1 MKFTAVLAVTLM
13 LAARVADGQS
23 TGKLTLAPTQ
33 PQQDN
38 TIVKKAV
45 KSRLEPMPQSDPA
58 LLGRTDSTPVDIMVK
73 LGYDAV
79 ANYDGDIA
87 GLAATNPQK
96 TGKKLSQNKAAVDA
110 YTRYVIAYETEVL
123 DRIKA
128 KIPAA
133 KVRQYFRT
141 AYGGVAMTVPANKI
155 DELVAIEG
163 VVAAQRDSVEQPVG
177 ARPR

>member
-1 MKFTAVLAVTLM
+1 MRLTAVLAVTAV
-13 LAARVADGQS
+13 LAAPFADAAS
-23 TGKLTLAPTQ
+23 TKSLTLAPTQ
-33 PQQDN
+33 PQQDS
-38 TIVKKAV
+38 TIVKKGA
-45 KSRLEPMPQSDPA
+45 KSRLESIPQSDPA
-58 LLGRTDSTPVDIMVK
+58 LLGRTDSTPIDIMVK

-123 DRIKA
+123 DRINA

-141 AYGGVAMTVPANKI
+141 AYGGVAMTLPANKI
-155 DELVAIEG
+155 DDLVAIEG
-163 VVAAQRDSVEQPVG
+163 VLAVQRDSVEQPVG